1 MLKIV
6 NLIKK
11 IHSDTIVIVDDY
23 DNYYVYGRDCYI
35 VYYLINLSIKR
46 YKNSL
51 FIRNQIDYINYLVD
65 NLNKNKVNY
74 IVVVKRFGYN
84 VDVSNSFIDNNYS
97 KYLNKGK
104 LLYKRSNDI
113 KYINSKL
120 RLDVINNRDKIK
132 RIKELIGERM

>member
-6 NLIKK
+6 NLIKR
-11 IHSDTIVIVDDY
+11 IHSDTVVIVDDY

-35 VYYLINLSIKR
+35 VYYLINLSVKR

-51 FIRNQIDYINYLVD
+51 FIRNKIDYINYLVD

-120 RLDVINNRDKIK
+120 RLDIINNRDKIK

>member
-51 FIRNQIDYINYLVD
+51 FIRNKIDYINYLVD

-84 VDVSNSFIDNNYS
+84 VDVSNSFINNNYS

>member
-11 IHSDTIVIVDDY
+11 IHSDTIVIFDDY

-51 FIRNQIDYINYLVD
+51 FIRNKIDYINYLVD

>member
-35 VYYLINLSIKR
+35 VYYLINLSVKR

-51 FIRNQIDYINYLVD
+51 FIRNKIDYINYLVD

-84 VDVSNSFIDNNYS
+84 VDVSNSFINNNYS

-104 LLYKRSNDI
+104 IKYKRIKDI
-113 KYINSKL
+113 KYISSKL

-132 RIKELIGERM
+132 RIKEIIGECM

>member
-51 FIRNQIDYINYLVD
+51 FIRNKIDYINYLVD

>member
-51 FIRNQIDYINYLVD
+51 FIRNKIDYINYLVD

-113 KYINSKL
+113 KYISGKL
-120 RLDVINNRDKIK
+120 RLNIISNRDKIK
-132 RIKELIGERM
+132 RVKEIIGECM

>member
-51 FIRNQIDYINYLVD
+51 FIRNKIDYINYLVD

-132 RIKELIGERM
+132 RIKEIIGECM